1 MTDFNPKTPLVMARR
16 KSVNGHYLNAG
27 RALVITKKPEAA
39 GEVDQD
45 TARLLF
51 DKGIAIPADQVK
63 PTPVETKEQE
73 AARLQREKARE
84 EKRLSQTEAATSDSD
99 GEPSGQGE
107 TPPAGDPPMIEPQAD
122 LVAWQADD
130 AEAKA
135 KKGDRVTNDHLRLI
149 AGREEVVI
157 ETDDNKTDLQQ
168 KIMAARAARAAE
180 QGAVV
185 G

>member
-1 MTDFNPKTPLVMARR
+1 MTDFNPDTTLVMARR

-27 RALVITKKPEAA
+27 RALVITKKPSAP

-51 DKGIAIPADQVK
+51 NKGIAIPADQVK

-73 AARLQREKARE
+73 AARLRAEAARAEKVMP
-84 EKRLSQTEAATSDSD
+84 QTTAATSSSD
-99 GEPSGQGE
+99 GGPADDAGE
-107 TPPAGDPPMIEPQAD
+107 GEALVLEPQAD
-122 LVAWQADD
+122 LITWQADD

-149 AGREEVVI
+149 AGRESVLI

-168 KIMAARAARAAE
+168 KIMAARAERAA
-180 QGAVV
+180 APATVS
-185 G
+185 